1 MISGAAFATVRSTI
15 MISIMFIAVLLDR
28 PALALRNVILAAT
41 LILIVFPES
50 LFDVGFQMSFA
61 AVLALVSV
69 YEALR
74 RQRAWE
80 ALMQHASSRLV
91 LFFAGIVLS
100 TLIAT
105 AAVAPFAAYHFHE
118 RQQYAVIANLVALPV
133 CNL

>member
-1 MISGAAFATVRSTI
+1 MAAALAYLLISGGAFATVRSTI

-74 RQRAWE
+74 QRRAWE
-80 ALMQHASSRLV
+80 ALMQDAPPALSCSLSASCCR
-91 LFFAGIVLS
+91 
-100 TLIAT
+100 
-105 AAVAPFAAYHFHE
+105 
-118 RQQYAVIANLVALPV
+118 R
-133 CNL
+133 